1 MKNRQKNIGLTQIA
15 QRLNVAC
22 SPLEGNKGGGIIKYI
37 GLFLITI
44 VSVTPLS
51 AQTQHKFLKKAD
63 SAYERGTYS
72 TAEENYRK
80 ANEKS
85 QNTNA
90 TYNLGN
96 AIFKQDRLEEAVEKY
111 QSAAEMTNDP
121 QLKSNAFHNLG
132 NAHYGLQ
139 QFDKS
144 VEAYKNALR
153 VNSKDLETKK
163 NLAMAQRQLRIQ
175 QQQQQQQENKEN
187 EDQENKEDQEQQ
199 KQQEQQQEQQENE
212 EEKKDEEQEQEQQ
225 QDQEQ
230 EGKEEEE
237 KEQQQPQDLSKQE
250 AEKLLQIIEQE
261 EQKVQEKLRRKQS
274 QPNKSD
280 KDW

>member
-175 QQQQQQQENKEN
+175 QQQQQENKEN